1 MANDKKSYRA
11 LVLIAT
17 QKLADKAA
25 EMFLEKNIPLQFRL
39 NAEGTASSE
48 IMDTLG
54 FGSVDKHLL
63 ISTVTKELGAEMLGL
78 LHSKL
83 RLDAVN
89 SGIAFTLPLTGAS
102 NIALRMIE
110 RTDTQNQALESG
122 KDETTMNPML
132 ENTHALIAVMV
143 DRGFSADVMN
153 CAREAG
159 AGGGTVIHSRSI
171 QSEDAVGFWG
181 LSVQDEKEIVLIL
194 AKHDDKVKIMSA
206 VSEKY
211 GMKSEA
217 KGLVISLPIESV
229 MGL

>member
-1 MANDKKSYRA
+1 MANGKKSYQA

-17 QKLADKAA
+17 PKLADKAA
-25 EMFLEKNIPLQFRL
+25 EMFSEKNIPLQYRL

-54 FGSVDKHLL
+54 FGSIDKCLL
-63 ISTVTKELGAEMLGL
+63 ISTVTKELGNDMLGL
-78 LHSKL
+78 LHSRL

-102 NIALRMIE
+102 NIALRIIE
-110 RTDTQNQALESG
+110 RADTQNQALESG
-122 KDETTMNPML
+122 KVDNPML

-143 DRGFSADVMN
+143 DRGFSTDVMN

-171 QSEDAVGFWG
+171 QSDDAVGFWG
-181 LSVQDEKEIVLIL
+181 LSVQEEKEIVLIL
-194 AKHDDKVKIMSA
+194 AKHEDKVKIMSA

-217 KGLVISLPIESV
+217 KGLVISVPIDAV

>member
-1 MANDKKSYRA
+1 MANGKKSYQA

-17 QKLADKAA
+17 PKLADKAA
-25 EMFLEKNIPLQFRL
+25 EMFTEKNIPLQYRL

-54 FGSVDKHLL
+54 FGGVDKGLL
-63 ISTVTKELGAEMLGL
+63 ISTVTSELGREMLGL
-78 LHSKL
+78 LHSRL

-110 RTDTQNQALESG
+110 RAETQNQASESG
-122 KDETTMNPML
+122 KDENPMM

-143 DRGFSADVMN
+143 DRGYSADVMN

-159 AGGGTVIHSRSI
+159 AGGGTVIHSRSM
-171 QSEDAVGFWG
+171 QSEDAIGFWG
-181 LSVQDEKEIVLIL
+181 LSVQEEKEIVLIL
-194 AKHDDKVKIMSA
+194 AKHESKVKIMSA

-217 KGLVISLPIESV
+217 KGLVISLPIDSV